1 MLELW
6 RWKRESTADC
16 DGPCGEVQRMDLGL
30 DEKEDTIGRPESI
43 AIPYALRHKWLG
55 YPP

>member
-6 RWKRESTADC
+6 RWKRESMADC
-16 DGPCGEVQRMDLGL
+16 DGPCGEEQRMDLGL
-30 DEKEDTIGRPESI
+30 DEKGDTIERPESI
-43 AIPYALRHKWLG
+43 AIPYALRHKWPG

>member
-16 DGPCGEVQRMDLGL
+16 DGPCGVEQRMDLGL

-43 AIPYALRHKWLG
+43 AIPYVLRHKWLG

>member
-16 DGPCGEVQRMDLGL
+16 DGPCGVEQHMDLGL
-30 DEKEDTIGRPESI
+30 DEKEDTIERPESI
-43 AIPYALRHKWLG
+43 AIPCALHHKWSE